1 MPTLAEMIEAA
12 RPGDSITLSPGVH
25 DHDDVL
31 RIRKDLEI
39 KGPREAILKTEVAVT
54 NGAQVV
60 CNGFSVVHS
69 KPGAPQKT
77 GFVHPYPQNAH
88 FVVLNAALWLD
99 DIDMSCAETGHA
111 NKRAI
116 EARHSN
122 IYCRTLTKY
131 SRINWFG
138 SWEKV
143 ITLHANSFMEM
154 FGKDDVSLTYGV
166 AAGTAASAG
175 AALEIVASK
184 AVLSGCHW
192 HREDPSINPQVTQY
206 GAAVARDGFLQVGAG
221 LYTTLNFPVP
231 ALLDQTAARKWVAP
245 GCIG

>member
-1 MPTLAEMIEAA
+1 MTLATRSVEKLVGVHPDLVRVVEAA
-12 RPGDSITLSPGVH
+12 HGTCKFHVTDGVRS
-25 DHDDVL
+25 L
-31 RIRKDLEI
+31 AR
-39 KGPREAILKTEVAVT
+39 
-54 NGAQVV
+54 
-60 CNGFSVVHS
+60 
-69 KPGAPQKT
+69 QKE
-77 GFVHPYPQNAH
+77 
-88 FVVLNAALWLD
+88 L
-99 DIDMSCAETGHA
+99 
-111 NKRAI
+111 
-116 EARHSN
+116 
-122 IYCRTLTKY
+122 
-131 SRINWFG
+131 
-138 SWEKV
+138 V

-192 HREDPSINPQVTQY
+192 HREDPSINPQATQY